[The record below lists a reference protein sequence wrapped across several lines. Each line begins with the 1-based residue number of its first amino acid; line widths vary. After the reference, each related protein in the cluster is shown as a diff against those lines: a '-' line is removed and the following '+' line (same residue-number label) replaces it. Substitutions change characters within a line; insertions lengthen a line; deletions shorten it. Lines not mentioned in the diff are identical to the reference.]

1 MISRAPPVRV
11 FSSVALS
18 WRSRGARLLLG
29 ALVLRSSCMVSR
41 ALQVLLH
48 ALLSAFASSS
58 LDGGLPEVE
67 QSLAGVEP
75 DLRVVARRGPSG
87 FGVVLRLTA
96 SSLGE
101 VNLVTGLR
109 GPAAEDGLLRVGDL
123 VLEVDGERIPPGEC
137 RAA

>member
-1 MISRAPPVRV
+1 M
-11 FSSVALS
+11 
-18 WRSRGARLLLG
+18 LLG

-48 ALLSAFASSS
+48 ALLSAFALSSP
-58 LDGGLPEVE
+58 DGGLPEVE

-87 FGVVLRLTA
+87 FGVVVRLTA